1 MPPGSFGPVTRAQ
14 NWAGNVV
21 FSARAVHRP
30 RSVPEVQELVAASDR
45 VRALGT
51 GHSFSPVADTPG
63 DLVVLSGLPDTTTID
78 GDLVTV
84 PAGMP
89 YAGLTGRLNAAGRA
103 LPNLGSLPHISV
115 AGACATGTH
124 GSGDGN
130 GALATRVRSAELV
143 RADGTLDVVDDP
155 ASVVALGA
163 LGIVTSLTLETVP
176 AFDLAQWVVLDVP
189 FHGFDLLPELLAG
202 AYSVSAFTYWDR
214 PVFDQVWLKR
224 RVADA
229 PPEDHW
235 MGGRPADG
243 ARHMTRGEPTG
254 HCTDQLG
261 RPGPWHERLPHFRA
275 GFRPSS
281 GAELQ
286 SEYLVPRAVAPA
298 ALRAVEAVAEV
309 VAPVLLVSEVR
320 SVAADDLWLSVAY
333 GRDSV
338 AVHFTWVPDAAAVA
352 PAVAAVEAALDP
364 FDARPHWGKVFTTP
378 PGRVRELW
386 ERLPDFAARA
396 REVDPTGKFGNPML
410 ETYLG

>member
-1 MPPGSFGPVTRAQ
+1 MTRAQ

-21 FSARAVHRP
+21 FSAREVHRP
-30 RSVPEVQELVAASDR
+30 TSVGELQELVAESDR

-51 GHSFSPVADTPG
+51 GHSFSPVADTAG
-63 DLVVLSGLPDTTTID
+63 DLVVLSGMPDATDID

-89 YAGLTGRLNAAGRA
+89 FAELTRRLHAAGRA

-124 GSGDGN
+124 GSGDRN
-130 GALATRVRSAELV
+130 GALATRVRSADLV
-143 RADGTLDVVDDP
+143 RADGTLGTVDGP

-163 LGIVTSLTLETVP
+163 LGIVTSLTLQTVP
-176 AFDLAQWVVLDVP
+176 AFDLAQWVMVDVP
-189 FHGFDLLPELLAG
+189 FHGFDHLGELLAD
-202 AYSVSAFTYWDR
+202 AYSVSAFTYWDG

-224 RVADA
+224 RVGQG
-229 PPEDHW
+229 PPEEHW

-243 ARHMTRGEPTG
+243 ARHMTRGEATG

-286 SEYLVPRAVAPA
+286 SEYLVPRADA
-298 ALRAVEAVAEV
+298 AASLRAVEKVADV

-320 SVAADDLWLSVAY
+320 SVAADDLWLSAAY

-338 AVHFTWVPDAAAVA
+338 AIHFTWVPDAAAVA
-352 PAVAAVEAALDP
+352 PAVAAVESALDP

-386 ERLPDFAARA
+386 EHLPSFVELA
-396 REVDPTGKFGNPML
+396 READPTGKFRNAML
-410 ETYLG
+410 DRYLT

>member
-1 MPPGSFGPVTRAQ
+1 MTRAR

-21 FSARAVHRP
+21 FSAREVHHP
-30 RSVPEVQELVAASDR
+30 RSVPELQELVAGSDR

-51 GHSFSPVADTPG
+51 GHSFSPIADTPG
-63 DLVVLSGLPDTTTID
+63 DLVVLDSLPAETDLD

-84 PAGMP
+84 PGGMP
-89 YAGLTGRLNAAGRA
+89 YAELARRLHAAGRA

-130 GALATRVRSAELV
+130 GVLATAVVSADVV
-143 RADGTLDVVDDP
+143 RADGSLDTVSGP
-155 ASVVALGA
+155 SSVVALGA
-163 LGIVTSLTLETVP
+163 LGIVTSLTLRTVP
-176 AFDLAQWVVLDVP
+176 AFDVAQWVVLDVP
-189 FHGFDLLPELLAG
+189 FHGFDHLGELLAD
-202 AYSVSAFTYWDR
+202 AYSVSAFTYWER

-224 RVADA
+224 RVGQG

-254 HCTDQLG
+254 NCTDQGG

-281 GAELQ
+281 GEELQ
-286 SEYLVPRAVAPA
+286 SEYLLPRAAAPA
-298 ALRAVEAVAEV
+298 ALRALEAVAGV
-309 VAPVLLVSEVR
+309 IAPVLLVSEVR
-320 SVAADDLWLSVAY
+320 SVAADDLWLSAAQ

-378 PGRVRELW
+378 PQRVRELW
-386 ERLPDFAARA
+386 KHLPEFADLARGT
-396 REVDPTGKFGNPML
+396 DPTGKLRNAML
-410 ETYLG
+410 DRYLPA

>member
-1 MPPGSFGPVTRAQ
+1 MTRAQ

-21 FSARAVHRP
+21 FSAREVHRP
-30 RSVPEVQELVAASDR
+30 TSVERLQELVAGSDR

-51 GHSFSPVADTPG
+51 GHSFSRIADTPG
-63 DLVVLSGLPDTTTID
+63 DLVELSAMPDGTRID

-89 YAGLTGRLNAAGRA
+89 FAELTRRLHAAGRA

-124 GSGDGN
+124 GSGDRN
-130 GALATRVRSAELV
+130 GVLATRVRSAELV
-143 RADGTLDVVDDP
+143 RADGTLDTVADP

-176 AFDLAQWVVLDVP
+176 AFDLAQWVVVDVP

-202 AYSVSAFTYWDR
+202 AYSVSAFTHWDQ
-214 PVFDQVWLKR
+214 PAFDQVWLKR
-224 RVADA
+224 LVADG
-229 PPEDHW
+229 PPEEHW

-254 HCTDQLG
+254 NCTDQLG
-261 RPGPWHERLPHFRA
+261 RPGPSHERLPHFRA

-286 SEYLVPRAVAPA
+286 SEYLVPRADAVA
-298 ALRAVEAVAEV
+298 ALRAVEEVADV

-320 SVAADDLWLSVAY
+320 SVAADDLWLSAAH

-338 AVHFTWVPDAAAVA
+338 AIHFTWVPDADAVA

-386 ERLPDFAARA
+386 ERLPAFAALA
-396 REVDPTGKFGNPML
+396 RDADPTGKFRNAVL
-410 ETYLG
+410 ETYLP